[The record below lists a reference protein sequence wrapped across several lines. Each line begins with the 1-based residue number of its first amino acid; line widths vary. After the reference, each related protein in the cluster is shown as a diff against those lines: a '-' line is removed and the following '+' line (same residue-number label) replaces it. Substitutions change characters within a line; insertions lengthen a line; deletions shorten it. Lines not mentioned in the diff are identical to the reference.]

1 MLKSGKLSAQFTGL
15 ILTLSAGTALLI
27 IGVLVATTATSFLE
41 IERKTVKA
49 GLDRVE
55 ATLNSQLEGIE
66 SKTADYAVWDDTY
79 KYIQGKIPS
88 YASENMNGSVLRNLG
103 LSFGAIYDENGTLI
117 AADASSG
124 KNVPKNLPKSLNAT
138 SPVFSPTTRANE
150 RRTGLTRI
158 DDQVYALT
166 AMAALRSDG
175 NGPSKGLVVFAR
187 EIDDSFAASTSKMT
201 GLKVNF
207 MPVAEQG
214 LPALREIETG
224 GLHEPVIGK
233 RILNDVVGKPT
244 ILAITSEPRTIFNL
258 GHRAILMLIVS
269 TAVILLF
276 GAIVLQNVFASLLI
290 KPMKRLE
297 TFITKGHSSDDSFDG
312 ELIALGQ
319 RSDAVG
325 RTARVIKAAR
335 DEMSKMLDLQRN
347 ANEQLEIEVRTRTN
361 ELTKANREMAIYQR
375 VMEETSEGVIIT
387 DIEGNIRE
395 ANKAFCDMS
404 GYDLSELINKNP
416 RILKSDK
423 HDDAFFTS
431 MWEAILSVGCWEGE
445 VWNKRK
451 NGSLFPIW
459 LNIDTISDENGKPS
473 RFVGISADISKIKK
487 AEENLNRMAFYD
499 PLTDLPNRALFKDR
513 FKQALARSQRIGNR
527 VALLYLDLDRF
538 KNVNDSLGH
547 HAGDELLK
555 ESAKR
560 IKSQVRDAD
569 TVCRLGGDEF
579 TVILENI
586 NSSGDAASVARKI
599 LSAMRETF
607 HIEKTEVFLGTSI
620 GIAMFPYDGTDSDEL
635 IKRADAAMYEAK
647 EHGRGQLRFASGES
661 GASSLRRLETETK
674 MRKGID
680 NHEFFLNFQPQ
691 VSAGGAAFGSAS
703 GIIGAEALIRW
714 KPDREKI
721 IPPDSFIDIAEET
734 GLIIQM
740 GAFVLQGACAEAKH
754 WSDIGHPLQIS
765 VNVSQ
770 MQFERRRIIDQVNE
784 ALSITG
790 LDPAYLKL
798 EITESLFSRDM
809 NSMIETMRELK
820 GIGVS
825 FAVDDFGTGYSS
837 LRYIDRLPIDSLKI
851 DKSFIQRIDSRYE
864 GGEIATAVVAL
875 ARSFGLES
883 IAEGVETAAQLDAL
897 KARGCDSIQGFYVSK
912 PLDAD
917 DFRSFIMAKDL
928 LAELSSPA

>member
-569 TVCRLGGDEF
+569 TVCRLGG
-579 TVILENI
+579 
-586 NSSGDAASVARKI
+586 
-599 LSAMRETF
+599 
-607 HIEKTEVFLGTSI
+607 
-620 GIAMFPYDGTDSDEL
+620 
-635 IKRADAAMYEAK
+635 
-647 EHGRGQLRFASGES
+647 
-661 GASSLRRLETETK
+661 
-674 MRKGID
+674 
-680 NHEFFLNFQPQ
+680 
-691 VSAGGAAFGSAS
+691 
-703 GIIGAEALIRW
+703 
-714 KPDREKI
+714 
-721 IPPDSFIDIAEET
+721 
-734 GLIIQM
+734 
-740 GAFVLQGACAEAKH
+740 
-754 WSDIGHPLQIS
+754 
-765 VNVSQ
+765 
-770 MQFERRRIIDQVNE
+770 
-784 ALSITG
+784 
-790 LDPAYLKL
+790 
-798 EITESLFSRDM
+798 
-809 NSMIETMRELK
+809 
-820 GIGVS
+820 
-825 FAVDDFGTGYSS
+825 
-837 LRYIDRLPIDSLKI
+837 
-851 DKSFIQRIDSRYE
+851 
-864 GGEIATAVVAL
+864 
-875 ARSFGLES
+875 
-883 IAEGVETAAQLDAL
+883 
-897 KARGCDSIQGFYVSK
+897 
-912 PLDAD
+912 
-917 DFRSFIMAKDL
+917 
-928 LAELSSPA
+928 